1 MIYEDRI
8 ESDLEKK
15 AKKIQGKTFL
25 PEDVD
30 FSLLHTISYRYPKRK
45 ITVELTTNEF
55 TCLCP
60 FSGLP
65 DFAVLTV
72 IYVPGKKL
80 IELKSLKYYL
90 YAYRNV
96 KVYNE
101 HAINKILDDLKNVLI
116 PRQVTVIGEFTSRG
130 GIKNRVVATHPSP
143 KKKN

>member
-1 MIYEDRI
+1 MIYEDRV

-15 AKKIQGKTFL
+15 AKKVQGKTFV
-25 PEDVD
+25 PEDID
-30 FSLLHTISYRYPKRK
+30 FSLLHTIPYRYPGRK
-45 ITVELTTNEF
+45 ITVELASNEF

-65 DFAVLTV
+65 DFAVLTI

-101 HAINKILDDLKNVLI
+101 HVINKILDDLKNVLA
-116 PRQVTVIGEFTSRG
+116 PREITVIGEFTSRG
-130 GIKNRVVATHPSP
+130 GIRNKVVATYPSP
-143 KKKN
+143 KKKK